1 MDKLRILVAHDKL
14 AISRAIQQVLGTY
27 GFSVDPMSDGDAVVE
42 ALGKG
47 RYDGLVIDAALPGAP
62 IHEICELA
70 KSSEHPVPAV
80 ITIAA
85 IFRRR
90 SYRRRPSN
98 LYGADDIVEVHRIA
112 GELPA
117 KLWRLFSGKGLDAA
131 AKAEAEMALWSLRNE
146 PSRGPKRLAGL
157 LVAGLILDRADEVAD
172 ADDLSCLH
180 RILDDDLEQVSALLV
195 GLMGDSGHE
204 KAVRTSF
211 QAIAGS
217 G

>member
-27 GFSVDPMSDGDAVVE
+27 GFSVEPMSGGDAVVE
-42 ALGKG
+42 ALGRG
-47 RYDGLVIDAALPGAP
+47 NYDGLVIDAALPGAP

-70 KSSEHPVPAV
+70 KSGEHPVPAV

-85 IFRRR
+85 IFRRK

-117 KLWRLFSGKGLDAA
+117 KLWRLFSGKG
-131 AKAEAEMALWSLRNE
+131 
-146 PSRGPKRLAGL
+146 
-157 LVAGLILDRADEVAD
+157 
-172 ADDLSCLH
+172 
-180 RILDDDLEQVSALLV
+180 
-195 GLMGDSGHE
+195 
-204 KAVRTSF
+204 
-211 QAIAGS
+211 
-217 G
+217 